1 MPLKIRMLPPVS
13 VGQQTQT
20 INGRFYNGQPGI
32 AYDIADMDAPT
43 LAANGWITCAPSGT
57 TAQRPTTN
65 PNTNPPYVA
74 APNFEYFDT
83 TISKLIFWDGA
94 TWRDPVT
101 GSAV

>member
-1 MPLKIRMLPPVS
+1 MLPPVS
-13 VGQQTQT
+13 VGQQSQT
-20 INGRFYNGQPGI
+20 INGRVYSATPG
-32 AYDIADMDAPT
+32 AAVDVPDMDAPV
-43 LAANGWITCAPSGT
+43 LGANGWIACAPSGT

-74 APNFEYFDT
+74 APNFEFYDT

-94 TWRDPVT
+94 TWRDPT

>member
-1 MPLKIRMLPPVS
+1 MSLNFRMLPPAA

-20 INGRFYNGQPGI
+20 INGRRYSAAPGN
-32 AYDIADMDAPT
+32 AVDVPDMDAPT
-43 LAANGWITCAPSGT
+43 LGANGWITCAPSGT

-74 APNFEYFDT
+74 APNFEFYDT

-94 TWRDPVT
+94 TWRDPAGNSV
-101 GSAV
+101 

>member
-1 MPLKIRMLPPVS
+1 MLPPVS
-13 VGQQTQT
+13 VSQQTQT
-20 INGRFYNGQPGI
+20 VNGRLYSAAPGV
-32 AYDIADMDAPT
+32 AVDVPDMDAPV
-43 LAANGWITCAPSGT
+43 LAANGWVMCAPSGT

-94 TWRDPVT
+94 TWRDPT